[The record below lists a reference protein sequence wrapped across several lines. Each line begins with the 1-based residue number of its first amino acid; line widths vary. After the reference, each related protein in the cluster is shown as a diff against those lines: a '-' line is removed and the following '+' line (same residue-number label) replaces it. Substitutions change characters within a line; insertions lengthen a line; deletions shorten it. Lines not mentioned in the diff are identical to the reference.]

1 MRQFTKAYRHTGRS
15 SLQALTLLLISLL
28 AASALWACA
37 AGDGDDDESGGTN
50 PDTGASSFTLAAS
63 VDSRGQALVS
73 FSLPSD
79 TTKFSV
85 TAEVPSANGVRFTD
99 LSDEDGTD
107 YLGGSREEISLSTSE
122 LPYLNS
128 ANAPSRDVDPT
139 VDASK
144 RFTATAVASGVRD
157 GQTMTFSI
165 NAKSDTNFASGRMHV
180 NVFYVGD
187 VGQDATTKGAIQ
199 TAIQGFR
206 NIFSQSANITLDV
219 SEIDVDGPIVLPLP
233 IDGNSFY
240 LSATRGAFSPAVNI
254 FVGGDL
260 EGSSGDLLGIAG
272 GIPGPANP
280 SPRSGV
286 SISITTG
293 AGPDGRYSDED
304 LRILGE
310 TLAHESGHFMGLF
323 HPVDFSGDVVV
334 DSDPLDDTPSCTVF
348 LDCVSNAN
356 LAGNLMF
363 ATPVASGSGTFVE
376 QNNLSSQQRGV
387 LNRYIVVD

>member
-1 MRQFTKAYRHTGRS
+1 MRHNTKRNP
-15 SLQALTLLLISLL
+15 LQALALLFFALL

-37 AGDGDDDESGGTN
+37 AGDGNDDEGGGTD
-50 PDTGASSFTLAAS
+50 PDTGASTFTLAAS

-73 FSLPSD
+73 FSLPAS

-85 TAEVPSANGVRFTD
+85 TAEVPTANGVRFTD

-107 YLGGSREEISLSTSE
+107 FLGGSREEISLATSE

-128 ANAPSRDVDPT
+128 ANAPSRDVDSSI
-139 VDASK
+139 DASK
-144 RFTATAVASGVRD
+144 RFTATAVANGVRD
-157 GQTMTFSI
+157 GQTMTFTV
-165 NAKSDTNFASGRMHV
+165 NAKAGTNFASGRMHI

-187 VGQDATTKGAIQ
+187 VGQDTTTRTAIQ

-206 NIFSQSANITLDV
+206 DIYRNSANISLDV
-219 SEIDVDGPIVLPLP
+219 SEIDIDGPIVLPLP

-254 FVGGDL
+254 VVGGDL

-334 DSDPLDDTPSCTVF
+334 DSDPLTDTPSCTVF
-348 LDCVSNAN
+348 LDCVSNSN
-356 LAGNLMF
+356 LASNLMF
-363 ATPVASGSGTFVE
+363 ATPVASGSGTFVP
-376 QNNLSSQQRGV
+376 QGSLSSQQRGV